1 MSKFLIAIS
10 AVTAI
15 VIAALWLLPA
25 IGFFAA
31 LVLLMLLP
39 PWGRSLTER
48 AVVSGVVLLGA
59 AAVVFPRAG
68 SMPVTST
75 SARIA
80 VSLLLLGVLALRL
93 IPALREVGIPRPTVS
108 DAIAGVLGAASA
120 AWLMAAYLGRS
131 TVEIVSGLF
140 FSGWDNQGHFITFAN
155 TYESASTTWPT
166 IDGAIAW
173 NQWYPSL
180 HTTVWSLAELAT
192 RPVAPLLDRPGLLW
206 PFVQWSA
213 ISFALCLVALA
224 WVAGDLA
231 ARIAGRDKETWA
243 RPVAVGVFALFALL
257 GSPALLF
264 NAGFTNFMMGVT
276 VVVVTAYVSARSL
289 RSARLLGWFLI
300 PLGALAVIGL
310 WTPLVLGLVPSGIVV
325 AVALLKH
332 RWWMGAAWL
341 VASAGLG
348 AVMALTQMSAILGV
362 EPGQSTGDF
371 TAQLGAV
378 GTGMVPFNLGLA
390 LLSPVI
396 AALLAVLLVRAG
408 RWPLA
413 VAVVGPIAGAG
424 LVAAYFATGADA
436 ADLGRLQSYYVL
448 KPLDAMLLAVAT
460 IIAALLSVVLVRA
473 VQGMSKASSAIG
485 IALGAVIV
493 LGSLGYA
500 GALPAQFGAGFAAA
514 PGIQAGA
521 DRTRGINDPLIGEA
535 IIRGQQAAVAYPD
548 RTTLLWDGAG
558 TLPNL
563 WVASLHGVMSK
574 TQQRFYRDLPPFP
587 YGVKTPGYV
596 DLALNLNPQMTVA
609 ALWFRPSSGELLDAY
624 AAERGDDRV
633 LPVQVPMP
641 PNLLCPEC
649 TP

>member
-1 MSKFLIAIS
+1 MSRFLIALS
-10 AVTAI
+10 VATGL
-15 VIAALWLLPA
+15 VIGALWLVPA
-25 IGFFAA
+25 VGFVAA
-31 LVLLMLLP
+31 LVLLMLVP

-59 AAVVFPRAG
+59 VALAFPRAG

-75 SARIA
+75 SARLA
-80 VSLLLLGVLALRL
+80 VTLLLLGVLALRL
-93 IPALREVGIPRPTVS
+93 VPSLREAGIPRPTVS
-108 DAIAGVLGAASA
+108 DGIAVVLGIASA
-120 AWLMAAYLGRS
+120 AWLMAAYVGRS

-140 FSGWDNQGHFITFAN
+140 FSGWDNQGHFTTFAN

-166 IDGAIAW
+166 IDGTIAW

-213 ISFALCLVALA
+213 ITFALCLVALA

-231 ARIAGRDKETWA
+231 ARVAGRDKEAWA

-289 RSARLLGWFLI
+289 RSARVLGWFLV

-310 WTPLVLGLVPSGIVV
+310 WTPLVLGLVPSGVVV

-332 RWWMGAAWL
+332 RLWMGIGWLLASLAA
-341 VASAGLG
+341 G

-362 EPGQSTGDF
+362 EPGLSTGDF

-396 AALLAVLLVRAG
+396 VALLAVLLVRAG
-408 RWPLA
+408 HWPLA
-413 VAVVGPIAGAG
+413 VAVAGPIIGAG

-436 ADLGRLQSYYVL
+436 AELGRLQSYYVL

-460 IIAALLSVVLVRA
+460 IIAALVAVALARA
-473 VQGMSKASSAIG
+473 VHGLPRMTS
-485 IALGAVIV
+485 ALGVALGVVIV

-500 GALPAQFGAGFAAA
+500 GALPAQLGDGFAAA

-535 IIRGQQAAVAYPD
+535 IIRGQQAAVPYPD

-587 YGVKTPGYV
+587 YDVKTPGYV
-596 DLALNLNPQMTVA
+596 DLTLNLNPQMAIA
-609 ALWFRPSSGELLDAY
+609 ALWFRPSSGELLAAY

-649 TP
+649 AP

>member
-1 MSKFLIAIS
+1 MNRFLIAIS
-10 AVTAI
+10 AATAI
-15 VIAALWLLPA
+15 VIAAIWLLPA
-25 IGFFAA
+25 VGFVAA
-31 LVLLMLLP
+31 LILLVLLP

-48 AVVSGVVLLGA
+48 AVVSGVVLLGMVA
-59 AAVVFPRAG
+59 IAFPRAG
-68 SMPVTST
+68 SMPVTT
-75 SARIA
+75 ASARFAFTLI
-80 VSLLLLGVLALRL
+80 LLGVLALRL
-93 IPALREVGIPRPTVS
+93 VPALRDVRIPRPTVT
-108 DAIAGVLGAASA
+108 DAMAAVLALASA
-120 AWLMAAYLGRS
+120 AWLMAAYVGRS

-140 FSGWDNQGHFITFAN
+140 FSGWDNQGHFTTFAN

-180 HTTVWSLAELAT
+180 HTTMWSLAELAV

-224 WVAGDLA
+224 WVASDLA
-231 ARIAGRDKETWA
+231 ARIAGQGKAWA
-243 RPVAVGVFALFALL
+243 GPVAFGLFSLFALL

-276 VVVVTAYVSARSL
+276 VVVVAAYVGARSL
-289 RSARLLGWFLI
+289 RSARMLGWFLV
-300 PLGALAVIGL
+300 PLAALAAIGL

-332 RWWMGAAWL
+332 RLWMGIKWVL
-341 VASAGLG
+341 ASAAVG
-348 AVMALTQMSAILGV
+348 AVMVLTQMSAILGV

-390 LLSPVI
+390 LMSPVI
-396 AALLAVLLVRAG
+396 AVLLAVLLVRTG

-413 VAVVGPIAGAG
+413 VAVAGPILGAG

-448 KPLDAMLLAVAT
+448 KPLDAMLLSVAT
-460 IIAALLSVVLVRA
+460 IIAALVAVVLVRA
-473 VQGMSKASSAIG
+473 VHGLPKATSAIG
-485 IALGAVIV
+485 VALGVVIV

-500 GALPAQFGAGFAAA
+500 GALPAQLGDGFSAA

-521 DRTRGINDPLIGEA
+521 DRTRGVNDPLIGEA
-535 IIRGQQAAVAYPD
+535 IIRGQQAAVPYPD

-587 YGVKTPGYV
+587 YDVKTPGYV
-596 DLALNLNPQMTVA
+596 NLTLNLNPQMSIA
-609 ALWFRPSSGELLDAY
+609 ALWFRPSSGELLAAY

-649 TP
+649 AP

>member
-1 MSKFLIAIS
+1 MSRFLIALS
-10 AVTAI
+10 VATGL
-15 VIAALWLLPA
+15 VIGALWLVPA
-25 IGFFAA
+25 VGFVAA
-31 LVLLMLLP
+31 LVLLMLVP

-59 AAVVFPRAG
+59 VALAFPRAG

-75 SARIA
+75 SARLA
-80 VSLLLLGVLALRL
+80 VTLLLLGVLALRL
-93 IPALREVGIPRPTVS
+93 VPSLREVGIPRPTVG
-108 DAIAGVLGAASA
+108 DGIAVVLGIASA
-120 AWLMAAYLGRS
+120 AWLMAAYVGRS

-140 FSGWDNQGHFITFAN
+140 FSGWDNQGHFTTFAN

-166 IDGAIAW
+166 IDGTIAW

-213 ISFALCLVALA
+213 ITFALCLVALA

-231 ARIAGRDKETWA
+231 ARVAGRDKEAWA

-289 RSARLLGWFLI
+289 RSARVLGWFLV

-310 WTPLVLGLVPSGIVV
+310 WTPLVLGLVPSGVV
-325 AVALLKH
+325 VVVALLKH
-332 RWWMGAAWL
+332 RLWMGIGWLLASLAA
-341 VASAGLG
+341 G

-362 EPGQSTGDF
+362 EPGLSTGDF

-396 AALLAVLLVRAG
+396 VALLAVLLVRAG
-408 RWPLA
+408 HWPLA
-413 VAVVGPIAGAG
+413 VAVAGPIIGAG

-436 ADLGRLQSYYVL
+436 AELGRLQSYYVL

-460 IIAALLSVVLVRA
+460 IIAALVAVALARA
-473 VQGMSKASSAIG
+473 VHGLPRMTS
-485 IALGAVIV
+485 ALGVALGVVIV

-500 GALPAQFGAGFAAA
+500 GALPAQLGDGFAAA

-535 IIRGQQAAVAYPD
+535 IIRGQQAAVPYPD

-587 YGVKTPGYV
+587 YDVKTPGYV
-596 DLALNLNPQMTVA
+596 DLTLNLNPQMAIA
-609 ALWFRPSSGELLDAY
+609 ALWFRPSSGELLAAY

-649 TP
+649 AP

>member
-1 MSKFLIAIS
+1 MSRFLIALS
-10 AVTAI
+10 VATGL
-15 VIAALWLLPA
+15 VIGALWLVPA
-25 IGFFAA
+25 VGFVAA
-31 LVLLMLLP
+31 LVLLMLVP

-59 AAVVFPRAG
+59 VALAFPRAG

-75 SARIA
+75 SARLA
-80 VSLLLLGVLALRL
+80 VTLLLLGVLALRL
-93 IPALREVGIPRPTVS
+93 VPSLREVGIPRPTVS
-108 DAIAGVLGAASA
+108 DGIAVVLGIASA
-120 AWLMAAYLGRS
+120 AWLMAAYVGRS

-140 FSGWDNQGHFITFAN
+140 FSGWDNQGHFTTFAN

-166 IDGAIAW
+166 IDGTIAW

-213 ISFALCLVALA
+213 ITFALCLVALA

-231 ARIAGRDKETWA
+231 ARVAGRDKEAWA

-289 RSARLLGWFLI
+289 RSARALGWFLV

-310 WTPLVLGLVPSGIVV
+310 WTPLVLGLVPSGVV
-325 AVALLKH
+325 VVVALLKH
-332 RWWMGAAWL
+332 RLWMGIGWLLASLAA
-341 VASAGLG
+341 G

-362 EPGQSTGDF
+362 EPGLSTGDF

-396 AALLAVLLVRAG
+396 VALLAVLLVRAG
-408 RWPLA
+408 HWPLA
-413 VAVVGPIAGAG
+413 VAVAGPIIGAG

-436 ADLGRLQSYYVL
+436 AELGRLQSYYVL

-460 IIAALLSVVLVRA
+460 IIAALVAVALARA
-473 VQGMSKASSAIG
+473 VHGLPRMTS
-485 IALGAVIV
+485 ALGVALGVVIV

-500 GALPAQFGAGFAAA
+500 GALPAQLGDGFAAA

-535 IIRGQQAAVAYPD
+535 IIRGQQAAVPYPD

-587 YGVKTPGYV
+587 YDVKTPGYV
-596 DLALNLNPQMTVA
+596 NLTLNLNPQMAIA
-609 ALWFRPSSGELLDAY
+609 ALWFRPSSGELLAAY

-649 TP
+649 AP